1 MIHAEKLTKK
11 FDDFTAVNGINLDV
25 PRGEVLALLG
35 PNGAGKTTT
44 IRMLGSIL
52 RPTGGRATVAG
63 FDTVRQSR
71 EVRRVIGL
79 LTEFPGL
86 YTRMKGEEY
95 LDFFGEMQ
103 GLPKSVRRERAEM
116 LLKQFKLWDARGK
129 RLGEY
134 SKGMKQK
141 LTLVRAMLHDPQVLF
156 LDEPTS
162 NMDPQS
168 AKLVRDAILDLR
180 RGKRTIIVCTHNLA
194 EAELLADRIAII
206 RRGEII
212 AQGSPAALKTQLLGQ
227 PVMELHTAETL
238 NGQIDHLTKLVTIVA
253 HGDNWLRYTTSN
265 PARDN
270 PKLLAQLAS
279 TRTPVITLSEVHHSL
294 EEVYLRI
301 VSDELREM
309 NDAPH
314 PALSATPSPSKGKG
328 GDEK

>member
-1 MIHAEKLTKK
+1 MIHAENLTKQ
-11 FDDFTAVNGINLDV
+11 FDDFTAVKGINLDV

-52 RPTGGRATVAG
+52 KPTRGHATVAG
-63 FDTVRQSR
+63 YDTVQQARNVRQ
-71 EVRRVIGL
+71 VIGL

-103 GLPKSVRRERAEM
+103 GLPKNIRRERAEK
-116 LLKQFKLWDARGK
+116 LLKQFELWDARDK

-141 LTLVRAMLHDPQVLF
+141 LTLVRAMLHAPQLLF

-180 RGKRTIIVCTHNLA
+180 RENRTIIICTHNLA

-212 AQGSPAALKTQLLGQ
+212 AEGNPAELKRQLLGHAI
-227 PVMELHTAETL
+227 MELRLAENL
-238 NGQIDHLTKLVTIVA
+238 NGQIDHLSELVEIVA
-253 HGDNWLRYTTSN
+253 HGDDWLRYIAPH
-265 PARDN
+265 PAQDN
-270 PKLLAQLAS
+270 PRVLEMLAAR
-279 TRTPVITLSEVHHSL
+279 RTPVITLSEVRRSL
-294 EEVYLRI
+294 EDVYLQI
-301 VSDELREM
+301 VDGAK
-309 NDAPH
+309 NDAF
-314 PALSATPSPSKGKG
+314 
-328 GDEK
+328 

>member
-1 MIHAEKLTKK
+1 MTKDEPMIHAENLTKQ
-11 FDDFTAVNGINLDV
+11 FDDFIAVNGINLDV

-71 EVRRVIGL
+71 QVRRVIGL

-86 YTRMKGEEY
+86 YTRMRGEEY

-116 LLKQFKLWDARGK
+116 LLKRFQLWDARRQ

-168 AKLVRDAILDLR
+168 AKLVRDSILDLR
-180 RGKRTIIVCTHNLA
+180 RGNRTIIICTHNLA

-212 AQGSPAALKTQLLGQ
+212 AQGSPAELKTQLLGQ
-227 PVMELHTAETL
+227 PLMELRTAKNL
-238 NGQIDHLTKLVTIVA
+238 NGQIDRLAALVNIVA
-253 HGDNWLRYTTSN
+253 HGDNWLRYTTPN
-265 PARDN
+265 PTRDN
-270 PKLLAQLAS
+270 PQILAQLTAL
-279 TRTPVITLSEVHHSL
+279 RTPVITLSEVRRSL
-294 EEVYLRI
+294 EDVYLRI
-301 VSDELREM
+301 VEE
-309 NDAPH
+309 
-314 PALSATPSPSKGKG
+314 
-328 GDEK
+328 

>member
-1 MIHAEKLTKK
+1 MIHAEGLTKQ
-11 FDDFTAVNGINLDV
+11 FDDFTAVNSINLDV

-52 RPTGGRATVAG
+52 RPTAGRATVAG

-103 GLPKSVRRERAEM
+103 GLPKNIRRERAEL
-116 LLKQFKLWDARGK
+116 LLKQFELWDARGK

-141 LTLVRAMLHDPQVLF
+141 LTLVRAMLHDPLVLF

-168 AKLVRDAILDLR
+168 AKLVRDSILALR
-180 RGKRTIIVCTHNLA
+180 RENRTIIICTHNLA

-212 AQGSPAALKTQLLGQ
+212 AQGNPAELKSQLLGHAI
-227 PVMELHTAETL
+227 MELRLAESL
-238 NGQIDHLTKLVTIVA
+238 NGQVDHLAELVEIVA
-253 HGDNWLRYTTSN
+253 HGDDWLRYTTPN
-265 PARDN
+265 PAQDN
-270 PKLLAQLAS
+270 PRVLEMLAA
-279 TRTPVITLSEVHHSL
+279 RHTPVITLSEVRRSL
-294 EEVYLRI
+294 EDVYLQI
-301 VSDELREM
+301 VSGE
-309 NDAPH
+309 
-314 PALSATPSPSKGKG
+314 
-328 GDEK
+328 